1 MAARLITLAIWFAAV
16 VGGMAWMLPL
26 LGRPA
31 PVPPRTVVAAA
42 SLPSGGAE
50 RLLGTPPPAAVKAP
64 PPAESRFKLIG
75 VIAPRRGSA
84 PGLALISVDG
94 KLARA
99 VAVGH
104 EVDSGTT
111 VLAVGRRKVDLG
123 PADGAPTLTLEL
135 PALPEPNRGR
145 PAEIAS
151 AAPTPPTPNPGG
163 FAPSAAPVRPGGVPM
178 FGAPGRGPTAPIPQ
192 SVQPPAPGQLPATP
206 APQPGEPAGSGDPRQ

>member
-31 PVPPRTVVAAA
+31 PVPPRAVVAAA
-42 SLPSGGAE
+42 ALPSGGAE
-50 RLLGTPPPAAVKAP
+50 RLLGTPPPAAVKP
-64 PPAESRFKLIG
+64 PPAAESRFKLIG
-75 VIAPRRGSA
+75 VIAPRRGNA

-99 VAVGH
+99 VAVGQ
-104 EVDSGTT
+104 EVDAGTT

-145 PAEIAS
+145 PAEVAS
-151 AAPTPPTPNPGG
+151 AVPTPPNPGG

-178 FGAPGRGPTAPIPQ
+178 FGTAARGPTPPQ
-192 SVQPPAPGQLPATP
+192 PVQPLAPQPLPTAP
-206 APQPGEPAGSGDPRQ
+206 APQPLGEPAGGGDSRQ